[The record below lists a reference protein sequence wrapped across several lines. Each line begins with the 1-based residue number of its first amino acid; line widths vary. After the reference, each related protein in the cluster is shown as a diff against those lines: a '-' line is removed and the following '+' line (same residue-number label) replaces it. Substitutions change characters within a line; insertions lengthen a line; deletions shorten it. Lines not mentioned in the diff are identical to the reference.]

1 MKTLVKCKFYFITVL
16 AAILLMIGTAVS
28 DNHTDV
34 FADVNTNK
42 SANRIEKTYSVNPGG
57 RLTVN
62 SDIGNID
69 VQTTTQ
75 DRVEIV
81 ITKKAKKQ
89 LDKQAQKAL
98 ADFKVTFDSSH
109 SGVSIRGTFQRGRN
123 YWRYWKRQLDQL
135 DIHFLV
141 TVPRR
146 YNVDLNT
153 QLGNISTDDLIGD
166 VHAQTSATSNGN
178 IYIDDVIGTV
188 QTQTSGG
195 NLRFNGVKGPISGR
209 STAGEITLA
218 NCQGMVDIKT
228 SVGNIRAELTTQP
241 QHQWTLQ
248 TSVGNITGTLNSN
261 IAAEIDARTARYVGN
276 LSTDLRVRGN
286 KTSSRLRGTINGG
299 GPLLK
304 FRTSIGEIRLLRN

>member
-1 MKTLVKCKFYFITVL
+1 MKTLVKCKLYLMTL
-16 AAILLMIGTAVS
+16 PAAILFMVGTAVS

-34 FADVNTNK
+34 STTDVNTDK
-42 SANRIEKTYSVNPGG
+42 SANRIEKTYKVNPGG

-62 SDIGNID
+62 SDIGNVD

-75 DRVEIV
+75 NTVKIV
-81 ITKKAKKQ
+81 VTKKAKSR
-89 LDKQAQKAL
+89 LDSSVQAAL
-98 ADFKVTFDSSH
+98 ADFEVTFYATP
-109 SGVSIRGTFQRGRN
+109 SGVSIRGEFQRGRN
-123 YWRYWKRQLDQL
+123 YWRYWKRQLNQL
-135 DIHFLV
+135 DIRFLV

-153 QLGNISTDDLIGD
+153 QS
-166 VHAQTSATSNGN
+166 SAGN

-188 QTQTSGG
+188 QIQTSGG
-195 NLRFNGVKGPISGR
+195 NLQFNGVKGPISSR

-261 IAAEIDARTARYVGN
+261 IAVEIDARTAKYVGN

-304 FRTSIGEIRLLRN
+304 FRTSIGDIRLLRN

>member
-1 MKTLVKCKFYFITVL
+1 MKTLVKYKFYLITLL
-16 AAILLMIGTAVS
+16 AAILFMVGTAVS

-89 LDKQAQKAL
+89 LDKQVQKAL

-123 YWRYWKRQLDQL
+123 YWRYWKRQLNQL

-141 TVPRR
+141 IVPRR

-153 QLGNISTDDLIGD
+153 QSGDISTDDLIGE
-166 VHAQTSATSNGN
+166 VQAQTSAGN
-178 IYIDDVIGTV
+178 IYIDDVIGPV
-188 QTQTSGG
+188 QTQISGG
-195 NLRFNGVKGPISGR
+195 TLRFNGVKGPISGR

-228 SVGNIRAELTTQP
+228 SVGNIEAELTTQP

-261 IAAEIDARTARYVGN
+261 IAVEIDARTARYVGN
-276 LSTDLRVRGN
+276 LSTDLIVRGN

>member
-1 MKTLVKCKFYFITVL
+1 MKKTLLSINTMLLILFSILTLAVKPARSAPQVNL
-16 AAILLMIGTAVS
+16 RPGTSS
-28 DNHTDV
+28 D
-34 FADVNTNK
+34 
-42 SANRIEKTYSVNPGG
+42 RIEKTYDVNPNG
-57 RLTVN
+57 RLTVT
-62 SDIGNID
+62 SDIGTVD
-69 VQTTTQ
+69 VQTAAR
-75 DRVEIV
+75 DRVTVIV
-81 ITKKAKKQ
+81 TKKAKRQ
-89 LDKQAQKAL
+89 LNRQVQEAL

-109 SGVSIRGTFQRGRN
+109 SGVSIRGEFQRGRN
-123 YWRYWKRQLDQL
+123 YWRYWKRQLNQL
-135 DIHFLV
+135 DIRFLV

-153 QLGNISTDDLIGD
+153 HLGNISTDDLIGE
-166 VHAQTSATSNGN
+166 VQAQTSAGN
-178 IYIDDVIGTV
+178 IYIDDVIGPV

-195 NLRFNGVKGPISGR
+195 TLRFNGVKGPISGR

-228 SVGNIRAELTTQP
+228 SVGNIEAELTTQP

-248 TSVGNITGTLNSN
+248 NSVGDITVTLNSN
-261 IAAEIDARTARYVGN
+261 IAVEIDARTARYVGI
-276 LSTDLRVRGN
+276 LSTDLIVRGN

>member
-1 MKTLVKCKFYFITVL
+1 MKTLVKCKRYFITSL
-16 AAILLMIGTAVS
+16 AAILFMVGTAVS

-34 FADVNTNK
+34 STADVNTNK
-42 SANRIEKTYSVNPGG
+42 SANRIEKVYNVNPGG
-57 RLTVN
+57 RLTVTL
-62 SDIGNID
+62 DIGTVD
-69 VQTTTQ
+69 VQTAAQ
-75 DRVEIV
+75 DRVTVIV
-81 ITKKAKKQ
+81 TKKAKRQ
-89 LDKQAQKAL
+89 LDRQVQEAL

-109 SGVSIRGTFQRGRN
+109 SGVSIRGKFQRGRN
-123 YWRYWKRQLDQL
+123 YWRYWKRQLNQL
-135 DIHFLV
+135 DIRFLV

-153 QLGNISTDDLIGD
+153 QSSDISTDDLIGE
-166 VHAQTSATSNGN
+166 VQAQTSAGN

-188 QTQTSGG
+188 QTQISGG
-195 NLRFNGVKGPISGR
+195 TLRFNGVKGPISGR

-228 SVGNIRAELTTQP
+228 SVGNIEAELTTQP

-261 IAAEIDARTARYVGN
+261 IAVEIDARTSIGS
-276 LSTDLRVRGN
+276 LSTDFAVQG
-286 KTSSRLRGTINGG
+286 KVTSSKLRGTINED

-304 FRTSIGEIRLLRN
+304 MRTSIGDIRLLRN